1 MPSSESGDD
10 GDDDVAV
17 CPICLGEIVHPTVA
31 NLTCLHQFCRDC
43 IVRWVAVRPVCPVC
57 RTGSP
62 AALVGVVLT
71 QQVLVR
77 WRQLIYERGLRAIP
91 TTSQTRALTP
101 EQIRSPE
108 LRKWVFLHVL
118 IKSNRC
124 DVVLQ
129 LFREL
134 IAVCGFKDDP
144 KNSALDY
151 AVNAVLAVLLDLR
164 TIGES
169 KAVDI
174 LSIFMSAC
182 SRPRL
187 EAFLHELQCRAY
199 SALDNLNYDRYDASH
214 IGNPLTDSFLP
225 AMFVIGKDCRDL

>member
-108 LRKWVFLHVL
+108 LRKW
-118 IKSNRC
+118 
-124 DVVLQ
+124 

-199 SALDNLNYDRYDASH
+199 SALDNLNYDSYVRYREGLSGPIA
-214 IGNPLTDSFLP
+214 DSQYPGIRRRLDTRRR
-225 AMFVIGKDCRDL
+225 KRLRR